1 MGYLPIV
8 IKSVGLLLGS
18 SAIVIAFCVVAP
30 GMDLSGHS
38 VYEAT
43 TWACLGQL
51 ACAAT
56 VLVVS
61 TRARWCSAALGCA
74 LFAALELLAISVY
87 AYSHWL
93 IWMGI
98 GNLPHVVGSDLRHLR
113 KYTLVACATALA
125 AVLVS
130 AVRLVRTE
138 RQIEVPALRTTAVAS
153 VAAAVVVVAAAFVAV
168 ADPVGRGR
176 AHAVLAFAL
185 IAAPS
190 GAAMLLRVLA
200 TPFVVAGSL
209 AGAFVT
215 AVIGSGTGGPVLAD
229 HPALGYL
236 ILAGGCVAGALVPER
251 LALDGVQNATTGP

>member
-1 MGYLPIV
+1 M
-8 IKSVGLLLGS
+8 IKNVGLS
-18 SAIVIAFCVVAP
+18 SALGTAVVVIAICVIAP
-30 GMDLSGHS
+30 GIDLSGHS

-113 KYTLVACATALA
+113 QYTLVACATALA

-138 RQIEVPALRTTAVAS
+138 RQIAVPELRTTAVAS
-153 VAAAVVVVAAAFVAV
+153 AAAAAAAVVIAAALVAV

-176 AHAVLAFAL
+176 AHAVLGFAL
-185 IAAPS
+185 IAAPW
-190 GAAMLLRVLA
+190 GAAILLRALA
-200 TPFVVAGSL
+200 TPTVVAGGL

-229 HPALGYL
+229 HPTLGYL
-236 ILAGGCVAGALVPER
+236 ILAGGCVVGALLPER
-251 LALDGVQNATTGP
+251 LALDGVQKATTGP